1 MRRKDC
7 FEVTERL
14 RADGS
19 VETPLDEAKV
29 RGELIPA
36 LKAGGYRAVAICL
49 LNAYANPAHEKRLAA
64 LIAEAL
70 PGVLVTCSHQVAREF
85 REFERASTTL
95 LSAYVQPVIDGYLH
109 RFESKLADAGF
120 KGRFTVMQSNGGRLP
135 AEAMRE
141 SAITA
146 LYSGPAA
153 GVVGATRQ
161 AARSGFKDLITF
173 DMGGTSTDVCLVQDG
188 RPSLA
193 SESEID
199 GLPIRTPVLDI
210 VSVGAGGGS
219 IAWVDDGGMLRVG
232 PQSAGADPGP
242 ACYGKG
248 GTEPATTD
256 AHIVIGTIRPG
267 AFLGGRMTSRRR
279 GRAARLRAARR
290 HASALG
296 IEQAAAAALQLADAN
311 IVRAI
316 QLVST
321 ERGRDPRDYA
331 LVPFGGAGP
340 LHAAR
345 IAEELGISTI
355 VVPPNA
361 GVISAYGLVASDYT
375 KFDAVT
381 RKMKLDDAAAQEAG
395 SIFGEMRRTAGRA
408 VRRHEAAGRADL
420 HPHARH
426 ALRRPG
432 LRGRRRDPRRPL
444 ALARRADLAELF
456 ADAHHRIFMHGA
468 TLDRP
473 VEIVT
478 LRVGAT
484 LPIDVAAR
492 ASTARQLAAR
502 APERTAGSSTARPG
516 STAPAHHRRGAD
528 PGRRSAARR
537 DRGLYRDH
545 LGAARLDSRARPGR
559 QSHPAEIAHE
569 PHRTLDPYRLC
580 RHQPGADRLGARD
593 GREADPLGLLDHP
606 ARGARRLGRPDGPPR
621 QHRGAGRADP
631 HAARPDRRD
640 AARLPQRHPVETLK
654 EGDFLINNDPFEGGQ
669 HIPDVFIFTPIFV
682 AGRVVGFGA
691 SVAHHLDLGGGAP
704 GLNIHCLR
712 RLPGR
717 AALPARQATT
727 SSATGTAARSSGWCT
742 ANVRVPDLTIG
753 DFNAQFAANA
763 IGVLRVIAALRALRR
778 RQGRSGDGG
787 DAGLLR
793 APRARRHRP
802 GAQGHLLRR
811 GCGRRRRPHRRAAGG
826 EGQGHRSP
834 SDTVEID
841 FEGTCARSSA
851 TSTAPTRARCRRRS
865 PA

>member
-1 MRRKDC
+1 MRVGVEVGGTFTDLVAVEGGKVVVTKVPSTPRSPDVGAFAALTTSGIDLASIEDLGHGSTVATNAVLERKGAAVAFVATAGFRDLLFMQRHDRRNIYDLFYAKPAPPVRRKDC
-7 FEVTERL
+7 FEARERL
-14 RADGS
+14 RADGTI
-19 VETPLDEAKV
+19 EKPLDEAAV
-29 RGELIPA
+29 RSELIPA

-49 LNAYANPAHEKRLAA
+49 LNAYANPAHEKKLAT
-64 LIAEAL
+64 LITEAL
-70 PGVLVTCSHQVAREF
+70 PDVLVTCSHQVAREF

-109 RFESKLADAGF
+109 RFSNKLAQSGF

-161 AARSGFKDLITF
+161 AARSGFNDLITF

-267 AFLGGRMTSRRR
+267 AFLGGAMNLD
-279 GRAARLRAARR
+279 GEAARR
-290 HASALG
+290 AFEPLAARFGLG
-296 IEQAAAAALQLADAN
+296 VEQAASSALQLADAN

-381 RKMKLDDAAAQEAG
+381 RKMKLDETAAKEAG
-395 SIFGEMRRTAGRA
+395 RIFGEMRTRL
-408 VRRHEAAGRADL
+408 AAQFAEMKLPGELVYTHTLDMRFVGQAFEVGVEIPASRLDSLSADY
-420 HPHARH
+420 
-426 ALRRPG
+426 
-432 LRGRRRDPRRPL
+432 
-444 ALARRADLAELF
+444 LAELF
-456 ADAHHRIFMHGA
+456 ADAHHRTFMHGA

-484 LPIDVAAR
+484 LPIGAAPR
-492 ASTARQLAAR
+492 LDREMLAAR
-502 APERTAGSSTARPG
+502 APEKSRVFHGEGWIDCARYTAEALTAGQEITGPAVIEGYTATTWVPPG
-516 STAPAHHRRGAD
+516 WTAALD
-528 PGRRSAARR
+528 PTDNLIVRRS
-537 DRGLYRDH
+537 
-545 LGAARLDSRARPGR
+545 S
-559 QSHPAEIAHE
+559 
-569 PHRTLDPYRLC
+569 
-580 RHQPGADRLGARD
+580 
-593 GREADPLGLLDHP
+593 
-606 ARGARRLGRPDGPPR
+606 
-621 QHRGAGRADP
+621 
-631 HAARPDRRD
+631 
-640 AARLPQRHPVETLK
+640 
-654 EGDFLINNDPFEGGQ
+654 
-669 HIPDVFIFTPIFV
+669 
-682 AGRVVGFGA
+682 
-691 SVAHHLDLGGGAP
+691 
-704 GLNIHCLR
+704 
-712 RLPGR
+712 
-717 AALPARQATT
+717 
-727 SSATGTAARSSGWCT
+727 
-742 ANVRVPDLTIG
+742 
-753 DFNAQFAANA
+753 
-763 IGVLRVIAALRALRR
+763 
-778 RQGRSGDGG
+778 
-787 DAGLLR
+787 
-793 APRARRHRP
+793 
-802 GAQGHLLRR
+802 
-811 GCGRRRRPHRRAAGG
+811 
-826 EGQGHRSP
+826 
-834 SDTVEID
+834 
-841 FEGTCARSSA
+841 
-851 TSTAPTRARCRRRS
+851 
-865 PA
+865 